1 MLKKIFLLITKHN
14 VVIAM
19 KNKNLKNYFCIIHII
34 EECKNLILGNL
45 P

>member
-1 MLKKIFLLITKHN
+1 MLKKIFLLTKNN

-34 EECKNLILGNL
+34 EECKNLILGDS